1 MLSIIADRSIKFN
14 AAAMLPSCQVPMVA
28 EDCRGLLRRLVQG
41 LHHCAS
47 WRATPQFQGEV
58 FCQSSQIPIPSVQK
72 GLTGLQATVVNQLPG
87 GLAGPIVAGNAAW
100 TTNRHSQQDLQRKL
114 WSSNSA
120 WRLQSNTSREGEQH
134 QIRTETG
141 KGWYWRFRKASELL
155 RHVCGRLDPSR
166 TKATFSPRPHLKP
179 WAHTIPY
186 QNHLQTGRL

>member
-1 MLSIIADRSIKFN
+1 M
-14 AAAMLPSCQVPMVA
+14 PSTHGS
-28 EDCRGLLRRLVQG
+28 RGLQGSAAQTRARSSPLRLLARDPAISRRSVLPIKPN
-41 LHHCAS
+41 S
-47 WRATPQFQGEV
+47 DPQ
-58 FCQSSQIPIPSVQK
+58 CPKRS
-72 GLTGLQATVVNQLPG
+72 TGLQATVVNQLPG